1 MKGLEKRSAKLLQ
14 AAIKAHQAGQ
24 YLEARGGY
32 EAVLAL
38 RPADPDALHFFGVL
52 HHNQGHSAEGA
63 AFIRRS
69 LKAAPNNAH
78 AWMNLGNILLE
89 QDQSQEAKAAYERA
103 AALAPALADAWYNL
117 GICLRKMDDAAAA
130 ISALDRAIALRGTHA
145 SSHYQRGIA
154 QRDAGHLDEAENDF
168 RRALALKPDFVE
180 VFESLGMLLYRQD
193 RVADAAKVYQA
204 WARTD
209 PSNSIAAHLAAASSG
224 ERIPERGSDA
234 YVTETFDRFAA
245 TFDQNLANLGY
256 RAPELVTAALVELL
270 GERSALEC
278 ILDAGCGT
286 GLCGVLLRPL
296 ARRLIGVDLSSGM
309 IEGARAK
316 GHYDELAVGELVAF
330 MRGHPAAFD
339 AVVCADT
346 LVYFGAL
353 EDAFA
358 AAAQCLRGR
367 GHLVM
372 TLERMGEDALG
383 NYRLEPHGR
392 YTHRLDYVRDTLN
405 NAGFSLI
412 RSDEQV
418 LRRERGTDVRGL
430 LVVAVTEPDAGST
443 PAFV

>member
-1 MKGLEKRSAKLLQ
+1 MKGLDKRSARLLQ

-24 YLEARGGY
+24 LVEARGGY

-52 HHNQGHSAEGA
+52 HHNQGNSAEGVA
-63 AFIRRS
+63 SIRRS
-69 LKAAPNNAH
+69 LKAAPNNPH

-103 AALAPALADAWYNL
+103 AALAPELADAWYNL
-117 GICLRKMDDAAAA
+117 GICLRKLDDAPAA
-130 ISALDRAIALRGTHA
+130 IGALDSAIGLRGTHA
-145 SSHYQRGIA
+145 PSHYQRGIA
-154 QRDAGHLDEAENDF
+154 QRDAGHLDAAESDF
-168 RRALALKPDFVE
+168 RSALTLKPDFVE
-180 VFESLGMLLYRQD
+180 VYESLGMLLYRQD
-193 RVADAAKVYQA
+193 RIADAALVYQA

-209 PSNSIAAHLAAASSG
+209 PSSSTAAHLAAASSG

-245 TFDQNLANLGY
+245 TFDQNLATLGY
-256 RAPELVTAALVELL
+256 RAPELVTAALIDVV
-270 GERSALEC
+270 GERPALDC

-316 GHYDELAVGELVAF
+316 GHYDELAVGEMVTF

-346 LVYFGAL
+346 FVYFGAL
-353 EDAFA
+353 EEAFA
-358 AAAQCLRGR
+358 AAAQCLKRPGR
-367 GHLVM
+367 LVM
-372 TLERMGEDALG
+372 TLERMGDGASG

-392 YTHRLDYVRDTLN
+392 YTHRLDYVRDTLT
-405 NAGFSLI
+405 NAGFSPI

-418 LRRERGTDVRGL
+418 LRRERGADVHGL
-430 LVVAVTEPDAGST
+430 LVVAST
-443 PAFV
+443 GA

>member
-1 MKGLEKRSAKLLQ
+1 VKGLDKRSAKLLQ

-24 YLEARGGY
+24 FAVARGGY

-52 HHNQGHSAEGA
+52 HHNQGNSAAGVA
-63 AFIRRS
+63 SIRRS
-69 LKAAPNNAH
+69 LKWAPNNPH

-103 AALAPALADAWYNL
+103 AALAPELADAWYNL
-117 GICLRKMDDAAAA
+117 GICLRKVDDAPAA
-130 ISALDRAIALRGTHA
+130 IRALDRAIGLRGGHA
-145 SSHYQRGIA
+145 PSHYQRGIA
-154 QRDAGHLDEAENDF
+154 QRDAGHLDAAENDF
-168 RRALALKPDFVE
+168 RSALTLKSDFVE
-180 VFESLGMLLYRQD
+180 VYESLGMLLYRQD
-193 RVADAAKVYQA
+193 RIADAAKVYQA
-204 WARTD
+204 WARID
-209 PSNSIAAHLAAASSG
+209 PSSNTAAHLAAASSG
-224 ERIPERGSDA
+224 ERVPERGSDA

-256 RAPELVTAALVELL
+256 RAPELVIAALVDVM
-270 GERSALEC
+270 GGRSALDC

-296 ARRLIGVDLSSGM
+296 AHRLVGVDLSAGM

-316 GHYDELAVGELVAF
+316 GHYDELAVGELVTF
-330 MRGHPAAFD
+330 MRGHQGAFD
-339 AVVCADT
+339 AVVSADT
-346 LVYFGAL
+346 FVYFGAL

-358 AAAQCLRGR
+358 AAAQCLKRPGR
-367 GHLVM
+367 LVM
-372 TLERMGEDALG
+372 TLEQVGDGVSG

-392 YTHRLDYVRDTLN
+392 YTHRLGYVRDTLT

-418 LRRERGTDVRGL
+418 LRRERGADVRGL
-430 LVVAVTEPDAGST
+430 LVAAATDP
-443 PAFV
+443 

>member
-1 MKGLEKRSAKLLQ
+1 MKGLDKRSARLLQ

-24 YLEARGGY
+24 LVEARGGY

-52 HHNQGHSAEGA
+52 HHNQGNSAEGVA
-63 AFIRRS
+63 SIRRS
-69 LKAAPNNAH
+69 LEAAPNNPH

-103 AALAPALADAWYNL
+103 AALAPDLADAWYNL
-117 GICLRKMDDAAAA
+117 GICLRKLDDAPAA
-130 ISALDRAIALRGTHA
+130 ISALDRAIGLRGTHA
-145 SSHYQRGIA
+145 PSHYQRGIA
-154 QRDAGHLDEAENDF
+154 QRDAGHLDAAESDF
-168 RRALALKPDFVE
+168 RSALTLKSDFVE
-180 VFESLGMLLYRQD
+180 VYESLGMLLYRQD
-193 RVADAAKVYQA
+193 RNADAAMVYEA
-204 WARTD
+204 WLRTD
-209 PSNSIAAHLAAASSG
+209 PSSSTAAHLAAASSG

-256 RAPELVTAALVELL
+256 RAPELVTAALIDVV
-270 GERSALEC
+270 GERPALDC

-286 GLCGVLLRPL
+286 GLCGALLRPL

-316 GHYDELAVGELVAF
+316 GHYDELAVGEMVTF

-346 LVYFGAL
+346 FVYFGAL
-353 EDAFA
+353 QEAFA
-358 AAAQCLRGR
+358 AAAQCLKRPGR
-367 GHLVM
+367 LVM
-372 TLERMGEDALG
+372 TLERMGDGSSG
-383 NYRLEPHGR
+383 NYHLEPHGR
-392 YTHRLDYVRDTLN
+392 YTHRLDYVRDTLT
-405 NAGFSLI
+405 NAGFSPI

-418 LRRERGTDVRGL
+418 LRRERGADVHGL
-430 LVVAVTEPDAGST
+430 LVVAST
-443 PAFV
+443 GP